1 MNVLRLQSR
10 SDLRLD
16 DEPLS
21 ETDLGEVMLHGETI
35 GIGGSELE

>member
-1 MNVLRLQSR
+1 MNVLRLQAPSH
-10 SDLRLD
+10 LRLH
-16 DEPLS
+16 DEPLA